1 MFPGVGTLIN
11 GVGVLVVG
19 LLSRLFFKK
28 SIRNFEKN
36 LLPLGLLVL
45 ALGLRDSLKSPD
57 YVRFINFEVS
67 GFIFTI
73 FAVIIGA
80 LIGNYLQI
88 ENQIKKFGD
97 YLYNKFED
105 SQLDQSKFIDSY
117 ISTTLIVITG
127 PLAII
132 GPFFDVVESNLELL
146 LIKTVL
152 DCFLVI
158 FITSSGGKGAVYSGI
173 SILIYQGFFTLCA
186 LIINS
191 NIDQIISDSIAGIG
205 GILLIGV
212 GINLLGLKKI
222 PVGNYMLS
230 LFIPFLLAL

>member
-1 MFPGVGTLIN
+1 MFPGIGSLIN
-11 GVGVLVVG
+11 GLAVLAVG

-28 SIRNFEKN
+28 SIKNFEEN

-45 ALGLRDSLKSPD
+45 ALGLRESLKSPD
-57 YVRFINFEVS
+57 YVRLLNFEVS
-67 GFIFTI
+67 GFIFTL

-88 ENQIKKFGD
+88 EDKIKKFGD

-105 SQLDQSKFIDSY
+105 SQLDQGKFIDSY

-146 LIKTVL
+146 LIKTAL

-158 FITSSGGKGAVYSGI
+158 FITSSGGKGAVYSGV

-186 LIINS
+186 LLINS
-191 NIDQIISDSIAGIG
+191 NIDPIVSDSIAGIG

-212 GINLLGLKKI
+212 GINLLGLRKI

>member
-1 MFPGVGTLIN
+1 MFPGIGSLIN
-11 GVGVLVVG
+11 GLAVLAVG

-28 SIRNFEKN
+28 SIKNFDEN

-45 ALGLRDSLKSPD
+45 ALGLRESLKSPD
-57 YVRFINFEVS
+57 YVRLLNFEVS
-67 GFIFTI
+67 GFIFTL

-88 ENQIKKFGD
+88 EDKIKKFGD

-105 SQLDQSKFIDSY
+105 SQLDQGKFIDSY

-146 LIKTVL
+146 LIKTAL

-158 FITSSGGKGAVYSGI
+158 FITSSGGKGAVYSGV

-186 LIINS
+186 LLINS
-191 NIDQIISDSIAGIG
+191 NIDPIISDSIAGIG

-212 GINLLGLKKI
+212 GINLLGLRKI